1 MSGVKCISTTTAT
14 EKIFAELKRI
24 KPDDTSFSLML
35 ALVVK
40 EYVENKTKKSL
51 KIDDFDSGMPDVLA
65 EIDVWKSLIE
75 KMPVEDFKKLQRRHT
90 QLGNIINKRVLKCL

>member
-75 KMPVEDFKKLQRRHT
+75 NMPVEDFKRLQRRHT
-90 QLGNIINKRVLKCL
+90 QLGILNQHGM

>member
-75 KMPVEDFKKLQRRHT
+75 NMPVEDFKRLQRRHT
-90 QLGNIINKRVLKCL
+90 QLGNIIIKRVLKCL

>member
-14 EKIFAELKRI
+14 EKIFAELKKI

-75 KMPVEDFKKLQRRHT
+75 SMPVEDFKRLQRRHT

>member
-40 EYVENKTKKSL
+40 EYVEGKTKKSL
-51 KIDDFDSGMPDVLA
+51 KIDDFESGLPDILA
-65 EIDVWKSLIE
+65 DIETWKSLIAN
-75 KMPVEDFKKLQRRHT
+75 MPVDEFKKLQRRHT

>member
-14 EKIFAELKRI
+14 EKIFAELKKI

-75 KMPVEDFKKLQRRHT
+75 NMPVEDFKRLQRRHT
-90 QLGNIINKRVLKCL
+90 QLGNIISKRVLKCL

>member
-1 MSGVKCISTTTAT
+1 MSGVKCISTTRAT
-14 EKIFAELKRI
+14 EKIFNELKNI
-24 KPDDTSFSLML
+24 KPDNTSFSLML

-51 KIDDFDSGMPDVLA
+51 KIDDFESGLPDILA
-65 EIDVWKSLIE
+65 DIETWKSLIAN
-75 KMPVEDFKKLQRRHT
+75 MPVDEFKKLQRRHT

>member
-1 MSGVKCISTTTAT
+1 MSGMKCISTTTAT
-14 EKIFAELKRI
+14 EKIFAELKKI

-35 ALVVK
+35 AMVVK
-40 EYVENKTKKSL
+40 EYVEDKTKKSL
-51 KIDDFDSGMPDVLA
+51 KIDDFDSGMPDILA

-75 KMPVEDFKKLQRRHT
+75 NMPVEDFKKLQRRHT

>member
-14 EKIFAELKRI
+14 EKIFAELKKI

>member
-14 EKIFAELKRI
+14 EKIFAELKKI

-51 KIDDFDSGMPDVLA
+51 KLTDFDSGFPDMLGDI
-65 EIDVWKSLIE
+65 EIWKSLIE
-75 KMPVEDFKKLQRRHT
+75 KIPVEEFKKLQRRHT
-90 QLGNIINKRVLKCL
+90 HLGNLINKRVLKCL

>member
-1 MSGVKCISTTTAT
+1 MSGVKCISTTKAT
-14 EKIFAELKRI
+14 EKIFNELKNI

-40 EYVENKTKKSL
+40 EYVEDKTKKSL
-51 KIDDFDSGMPDVLA
+51 KIDDFDSGMPDILA

-75 KMPVEDFKKLQRRHT
+75 NMPVEDFKKLQRRHT

>member
-14 EKIFAELKRI
+14 EKIFAELKKI

-75 KMPVEDFKKLQRRHT
+75 NMPVEDFKRLQRRHT
-90 QLGNIINKRVLKCL
+90 QLGNIINTRVL

>member
-14 EKIFAELKRI
+14 EKIFAELKKI

-75 KMPVEDFKKLQRRHT
+75 KMPVEDFKRLQRRHT

>member
-14 EKIFAELKRI
+14 EKIFAELKKI

-40 EYVENKTKKSL
+40 EYVESKTKKSL
-51 KIDDFDSGMPDVLA
+51 KLDDFDSGFPDIFA
-65 EIDVWKSLIE
+65 EIDTWKSLIE
-75 KMPVEDFKKLQRRHT
+75 KMPVEDFKRLQRRHT

>member
-24 KPDDTSFSLML
+24 KPDDKSFSLML

-75 KMPVEDFKKLQRRHT
+75 KMPVEDFKRLQRRHT

>member
-14 EKIFAELKRI
+14 EKIFAELKKI

-51 KIDDFDSGMPDVLA
+51 KLTDFDSGFPDMLGDI
-65 EIDVWKSLIE
+65 EIWKSLIE
-75 KMPVEDFKKLQRRHT
+75 KIPVEEFKKLQRRHT
-90 QLGNIINKRVLKCL
+90 QLGNLINKRVLKCL

>member
-1 MSGVKCISTTTAT
+1 MSGMKCISTTTAT

-75 KMPVEDFKKLQRRHT
+75 NMPVEDFKRLQRRHT

>member
-1 MSGVKCISTTTAT
+1 MSGMKCISTTTAT
-14 EKIFAELKRI
+14 EKIFAELKKI

-75 KMPVEDFKKLQRRHT
+75 NMPVEDFKRLQRRHT

>member
-75 KMPVEDFKKLQRRHT
+75 KMPVEDFKRLQRRHT

>member
-65 EIDVWKSLIE
+65 EIDVLKSLIE
-75 KMPVEDFKKLQRRHT
+75 KMPVEDFKRLQRRHT

>member
-1 MSGVKCISTTTAT
+1 MSGIKCISTTSAT
-14 EKIFAELKRI
+14 EKVFDELKKI

-40 EYVENKTKKSL
+40 EYVESKTKKSL
-51 KIDDFDSGMPDVLA
+51 KLDDVDSGMPDILA

-75 KMPVEDFKKLQRRHT
+75 NMPVEDFKKLQRRHT
-90 QLGNIINKRVLKCL
+90 QLGNFINKRVVKCL

>member
-35 ALVVK
+35 AMVVK
-40 EYVENKTKKSL
+40 EYVEDKTKKSL

-75 KMPVEDFKKLQRRHT
+75 NMPVEDFKRLQRRHT

>member
-75 KMPVEDFKKLQRRHT
+75 NMPVEDFKRLQRRHT

>member
-14 EKIFAELKRI
+14 EKIFAELKKI

-51 KIDDFDSGMPDVLA
+51 KIDDFDSGMPDILA

>member
-51 KIDDFDSGMPDVLA
+51 KIDP
-65 EIDVWKSLIE
+65 
-75 KMPVEDFKKLQRRHT
+75 P
-90 QLGNIINKRVLKCL
+90 

>member
-14 EKIFAELKRI
+14 EKIFAELKKI

-51 KIDDFDSGMPDVLA
+51 KIDDFDSGMPDILA
-65 EIDVWKSLIE
+65 EIDVWKSFIE

>member
-14 EKIFAELKRI
+14 EKIFAELKKI

-51 KIDDFDSGMPDVLA
+51 KLTDFDSGFPDMLGDI
-65 EIDVWKSLIE
+65 EIWKSLIE
-75 KMPVEDFKKLQRRHT
+75 KIPVEEFKKLQRRHT

>member
-24 KPDDTSFSLML
+24 KQDDTSFSLML

-75 KMPVEDFKKLQRRHT
+75 NMPVEDFKRLQRRHT

>member
-24 KPDDTSFSLML
+24 KPDETSFSLML

-75 KMPVEDFKKLQRRHT
+75 NMPVEDFKRLQRRHT

>member
-14 EKIFAELKRI
+14 EKIFAELKKI

-75 KMPVEDFKKLQRRHT
+75 NMPVEDFKRLQRRHT